1 MTILHPLRF
10 ALSTLL
16 ALVLMTSTAAS
27 ATERAKL
34 RAFLEITGFD
44 VAIESLQQGAKA
56 GPGLAGEAPDQFG
69 SEWVRL
75 ATEIFDPDEM
85 VNRALDMM
93 EAIMPEDLVDHGA
106 AFYASDLG
114 QRLVAVENESQLVDD
129 DIKYPEAEAI
139 VTALVDDN
147 SPRLQM
153 FRDMSDAIGGID
165 NSVRSVIEIQVRYFM
180 AAMAAGSI
188 EGDLSEED
196 LRGMLASQADDI
208 RQNVELYSMLGSA
221 YTYRDLSD
229 EDLAEYVN
237 ALQDPKMRQVYEI
250 LNAIQFEVMA
260 ERYERLAAALA
271 GLAPQQDI

>member
-1 MTILHPLRF
+1 M
-10 ALSTLL
+10 L
-16 ALVLMTSTAAS
+16 AIV
-27 ATERAKL
+27 
-34 RAFLEITGFD
+34 
-44 VAIESLQQGAKA
+44 
-56 GPGLAGEAPDQFG
+56 
-69 SEWVRL
+69 
-75 ATEIFDPDEM
+75 
-85 VNRALDMM
+85 
-93 EAIMPEDLVDHGA
+93 
-106 AFYASDLG
+106 SDL
-114 QRLVAVENESQLVDD
+114 
-129 DIKYPEAEAI
+129 I
-139 VTALVDDN
+139 DDN

-196 LRGMLASQADDI
+196 LRGMLASQAEDI

-229 EDLAEYVN
+229 EDLAEYVS

-260 ERYERLAAALA
+260 ERYERLAAALVD
-271 GLAPQQDI
+271 LAPQQDI